1 MTIIHNELLSLPCQA
16 IIVNRIDSRHPG
28 GYKRPQKQ
36 NAPFM
41 RGTMPSLNFEAEQ
54 ISFRN
59 YYTDN
64 HELLQDAVEF
74 IRSLVTSLLSQ
85 APGLEKPTVIS
96 RIKDREESIRKFSRK
111 YQTELEQKQQ
121 PYEIKDFIT
130 DLLGIRVICLY
141 EREIDTV
148 VEVLRAN
155 FHILDESD
163 KIKKMENT
171 EGTFGYKGFH
181 LDLTVNEARKVLPE
195 YARFS
200 NLRYEVQVR
209 TIIQDAWSVLDHKIK
224 YKKSIPAP
232 LKRRINTLAALFEL
246 ADHEFLSIR
255 DETLDLQQQADA
267 KVEAEAETAKAQS
280 SSIPPAEE
288 RSAPLDVFSFLT
300 VVKRYFPDYNFLN
313 LAVDGF
319 VQEILSTSELTA
331 TKLDTILTDKLPL
344 VQEYRD
350 QSPYTLNPFTQIRH
364 ALYLSDKD
372 HSRAI
377 LFDKQRANFEGWLKA
392 KG

>member
-1 MTIIHNELLSLPCQA
+1 
-16 IIVNRIDSRHPG
+16 
-28 GYKRPQKQ
+28 
-36 NAPFM
+36 
-41 RGTMPSLNFEAEQ
+41 MPSLNFEAEQ

-64 HELLQDAVEF
+64 YELLKDAEEF
-74 IRSLVTSLLSQ
+74 VRSLITSLLSQ
-85 APGLEKPTVIS
+85 APDLEKPTVIS

-148 VEVLRAN
+148 VEVLRTN
-155 FHILDESD
+155 FQILDESD
-163 KIKKMENT
+163 KIKKMETT
-171 EGTFGYKGFH
+171 EGTFGYRGFH
-181 LDLTVNEARKVLPE
+181 LDVGVNEARKALPE
-195 YARFS
+195 YGRFS
-200 NLRYEVQVR
+200 SLRYEVQVR

-255 DETLDLQQQADA
+255 DKTLDLLQQADA
-267 KVEAEAETAKAQS
+267 KVEAEAETAKTLP
-280 SSIPPAEE
+280 SSIPLAAEE
-288 RSAPLDVFSFLT
+288 RPASLNVFSFLP
-300 VVKRYFPDYNFLN
+300 VARKHFPDYNFFT
-313 LAVDGF
+313 LAADGF
-319 VQEILSTSELTA
+319 VQEILKYSELTA
-331 TKLDTILTDKLPL
+331 TNLDTLLAEKLPL

-350 QSPYTLNPFTQIRH
+350 QSPYTLNPYTQIRH
-364 ALYLSDKD
+364 VLYLSDKN
-372 HSRAI
+372 HNRAI
-377 LFDKQRANFEGWLKA
+377 LFDRQRTNFDDWLKL
-392 KG
+392 KSL